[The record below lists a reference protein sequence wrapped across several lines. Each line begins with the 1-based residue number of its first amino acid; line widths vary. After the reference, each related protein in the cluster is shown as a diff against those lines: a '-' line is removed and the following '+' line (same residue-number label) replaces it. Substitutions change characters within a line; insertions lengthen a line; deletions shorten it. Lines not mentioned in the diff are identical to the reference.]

1 MNIAEL
7 KLDLFRRIDGM
18 SKEQLE
24 KIYKRL
30 IDVIE
35 NNSVYELSDVQVH
48 AVNEAISDETE
59 LSEEEV
65 KSEAQK
71 KYPNLRF

>member
-48 AVNEAISDETE
+48 AVNEAISDEAELTE
-59 LSEEEV
+59 DEV